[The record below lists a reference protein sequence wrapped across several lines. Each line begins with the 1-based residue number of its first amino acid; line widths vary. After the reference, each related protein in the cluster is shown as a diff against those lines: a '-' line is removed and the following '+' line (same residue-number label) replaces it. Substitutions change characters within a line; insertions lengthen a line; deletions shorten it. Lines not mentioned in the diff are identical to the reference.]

1 MKTLPNTLTALV
13 ASYSSVVGSYRP
25 RYLSLLDHSM
35 TLNIGADFRHVHTL
49 SHFNVGPT
57 LAKLYKQTVL
67 NQCHGENYMHI
78 EHY

>member
-1 MKTLPNTLTALV
+1 
-13 ASYSSVVGSYRP
+13 
-25 RYLSLLDHSM
+25 M

-67 NQCHGENYMHI
+67 NQCHGENYTHI
-78 EHY
+78 QHY